1 MRILRNITM
10 EIRCN
15 NEIGTIYIYIYMMYS
30 YSYQPRTQYTFF

>member
-1 MRILRNITM
+1 M
-10 EIRCN
+10 EIRYN

>member
-1 MRILRNITM
+1 M